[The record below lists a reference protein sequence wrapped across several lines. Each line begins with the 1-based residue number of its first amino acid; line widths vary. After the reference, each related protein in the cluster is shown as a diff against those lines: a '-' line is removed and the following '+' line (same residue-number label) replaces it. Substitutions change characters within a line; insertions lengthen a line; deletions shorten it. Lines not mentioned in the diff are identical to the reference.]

1 MLFINRR
8 VSPVHPLLSEPYA
21 PSMNSAAEPG
31 QFAGRFDIVA
41 RIAQCVPDL
50 RPAERDVAALILD
63 DLAAAARAS
72 IGELAQRA
80 GVSVASVTRFAKTVG
95 CHDVRELKLRLAQAA
110 AVGERFLRG
119 APGDRAGEG
128 RRAKQGKRGKRSA
141 ETASSGDGLATR
153 VYDEIH
159 GALARNHEL
168 LRQAPFAEAAAAL
181 AGARMIYV
189 FGMGGG
195 SSALADEMRFRL
207 VRLGCPV
214 ASYQDSLLQR
224 MVAST
229 LAPDCVVVALSVTGR
244 VPELLDACR
253 IARGYGAKLIALT
266 APASPLAALADW
278 LVPIVASE
286 TDFIYKPSSS
296 RYAMMMALDVLVT
309 ELALAQPEQS
319 RELLRR
325 MKLTLDSHR
334 GTAGRGG
341 ERQPL
346 GD

>member
-1 MLFINRR
+1 
-8 VSPVHPLLSEPYA
+8 
-21 PSMNSAAEPG
+21 MNSAAEPA
-31 QFAGRFDIVA
+31 QFTGRFDIVA
-41 RIAQCVPDL
+41 HIAQCVPDL
-50 RPAERDVAALILD
+50 RPAERDVAALILG
-63 DLAAAARAS
+63 DLAPAARAS

-110 AVGERFLRG
+110 AVGERFLRA
-119 APGDRAGEG
+119 APERQAAKGEAG
-128 RRAKQGKRGKRSA
+128 KGKRKKRAAEAAAAQSA
-141 ETASSGDGLATR
+141 AAEESLASR

-168 LRQAPFAEAAAAL
+168 LRQAPFADAAAAL
-181 AGARMIYV
+181 ANARMIYV

-207 VRLGCPV
+207 VRLGRPV

-229 LAPDCVVVALSVTGR
+229 LSPDCVVVALSVTGR

-253 IARGYGAKLIALT
+253 IARDYGAKVVALT
-266 APASPLAALADW
+266 APASPLAAIADW

-325 MKLTLDSHR
+325 MKHALDAHR

>member
-1 MLFINRR
+1 
-8 VSPVHPLLSEPYA
+8 
-21 PSMNSAAEPG
+21 MNSAAESDR
-31 QFAGRFDIVA
+31 FTGRFDIVA

-95 CHDVRELKLRLAQAA
+95 CQDVRELKLRLAQAA
-110 AVGERFLRG
+110 AVGERFLR
-119 APGDRAGEG
+119 AVPAGKAVKAG
-128 RRAKQGKRGKRSA
+128 RNETGESKGSKGKRRKQRA
-141 ETASSGDGLATR
+141 DDAAAADDLTTADASLPTR
-153 VYDEIH
+153 VYEEIH

-168 LRQAPFAEAAAAL
+168 LRQAPFAAAAAAL
-181 AGARMIYV
+181 REARMIYV

-195 SSALADEMRFRL
+195 SSALADEMRYRL
-207 VRLGCPV
+207 VRLGRPV

-229 LAPDCVVVALSVTGR
+229 LTPDCVVVALSVTGR

-253 IARGYGAKLIALT
+253 IARDYGAKLVALT

-309 ELALAQPEQS
+309 ELALSQPEQS

-325 MKLTLDSHR
+325 MKHTLDAHR
-334 GTAGRGG
+334 GTAWRGG

>member
-1 MLFINRR
+1 
-8 VSPVHPLLSEPYA
+8 
-21 PSMNSAAEPG
+21 MNSAAEP
-31 QFAGRFDIVA
+31 GRFDIVA

-72 IGELAQRA
+72 IGELARRA

-110 AVGERFLRG
+110 AVGERFLRA
-119 APGDRAGEG
+119 APQDG
-128 RRAKQGKRGKRSA
+128 RGGQEPGKGKGKRGQRRADSA
-141 ETASSGDGLATR
+141 SAPAEDALATR

-159 GALARNHEL
+159 AALARNHEL
-168 LRQAPFAEAAAAL
+168 LCQAPFAEAVAAL
-181 AGARMIYV
+181 AQARMIYV

-207 VRLGCPV
+207 VRLGRPV

-229 LAPDCVVVALSVTGR
+229 LSPDCVVVALSVTGR

-253 IARGYGAKLIALT
+253 IARDYGAKLIALT

-309 ELALAQPEQS
+309 ELALAQPEAS

-325 MKLTLDSHR
+325 MKLTLDTHR
-334 GTAGRGG
+334 GIAGRGG

>member
-1 MLFINRR
+1 
-8 VSPVHPLLSEPYA
+8 
-21 PSMNSAAEPG
+21 MNSAAEP
-31 QFAGRFDIVA
+31 GRFDIVA

-72 IGELAQRA
+72 IGELARRA
-80 GVSVASVTRFAKTVG
+80 GVSVASVTRFAKAVG

-110 AVGERFLRG
+110 AVGERFLRA
-119 APGDRAGEG
+119 APPDGSSPRAGKG
-128 RRAKQGKRGKRSA
+128 RSGKARSGG
-141 ETASSGDGLATR
+141 ASAPSAGLSEDALATR

-159 GALARNHEL
+159 TALARNHEL
-168 LRQAPFAEAAAAL
+168 LRQAPFAQAVAAL
-181 AGARMIYV
+181 REARMIYV

-207 VRLGCPV
+207 VRLGRPV

-253 IARGYGAKLIALT
+253 IARDYGAKQVG
-266 APASPLAALADW
+266 S
-278 LVPIVASE
+278 
-286 TDFIYKPSSS
+286 
-296 RYAMMMALDVLVT
+296 
-309 ELALAQPEQS
+309 
-319 RELLRR
+319 
-325 MKLTLDSHR
+325 
-334 GTAGRGG
+334 
-341 ERQPL
+341 
-346 GD
+346 

>member
-1 MLFINRR
+1 MLFINKR
-8 VSPVHPLLSEPYA
+8 VPH
-21 PSMNSAAEPG
+21 PSMSTVAPFADAASPG
-31 QFAGRFDIVA
+31 PAGVDIVA
-41 RIAQCVPDL
+41 RIAECAPGL
-50 RPAERDVAALILD
+50 RPAERHVAALILD
-63 DLAAAARAS
+63 DLASAAHAS

-80 GVSVASVTRFAKTVG
+80 GVSIATVTRFAKTVG
-95 CHDVRELKLRLAQAA
+95 CRDVRELKLRLAQAA

-119 APGDRAGEG
+119 GA
-128 RRAKQGKRGKRSA
+128 SA
-141 ETASSGDGLATR
+141 ALHGSPEPLATR
-153 VYDEIH
+153 VFEEVQA
-159 GALARNHEL
+159 ALARSHDL
-168 LRQAPFAEAAAAL
+168 LRQAPLAQAVAAL
-181 AGARMIYV
+181 RDARMIYA

-195 SSALADEMRFRL
+195 STALADELRFRL
-207 VRLGCPV
+207 VRLGRPV

-229 LAPDCVVVALSVTGR
+229 VSRECAIVALSVSGR

-253 IARGYGAKLIALT
+253 IARDYGATVIALT
-266 APASPLAALADW
+266 APASPLARLADCV
-278 LVPIVASE
+278 VPIVASE

-309 ELALAQPEQS
+309 ELAASQPDES

-325 MKLTLDSHR
+325 MKHVLDAHR
-334 GTAGRGG
+334 GGG

>member
-1 MLFINRR
+1 
-8 VSPVHPLLSEPYA
+8 
-21 PSMNSAAEPG
+21 MNSAAEP
-31 QFAGRFDIVA
+31 GRFDIVA

-72 IGELAQRA
+72 IGELARRA

-110 AVGERFLRG
+110 AVGERFLRA
-119 APGDRAGEG
+119 APQDGGG
-128 RRAKQGKRGKRSA
+128 RQGTGKGKRGKRRAEGASA
-141 ETASSGDGLATR
+141 PSEDALATR

-159 GALARNHEL
+159 AALARNHEL
-168 LRQAPFAEAAAAL
+168 LRQAPFAEAVAAL
-181 AGARMIYV
+181 REARMIYV

-207 VRLGCPV
+207 VRLGRPV

-229 LAPDCVVVALSVTGR
+229 LSPDCVVVALSVTGR

-253 IARGYGAKLIALT
+253 IARDYGAKLVALT

-309 ELALAQPEQS
+309 ELALAQPEAS

-325 MKLTLDSHR
+325 MKLTLDTHR
-334 GTAGRGG
+334 GIAGRGG

>member
-1 MLFINRR
+1 MRLRYAGIYGAGVDSEIVHKVTSLRELLFINRL
-8 VSPVHPLLSEPYA
+8 PA
-21 PSMNSAAEPG
+21 MNTAADP
-31 QFAGRFDIVA
+31 ARFDIVA
-41 RIAQCVPDL
+41 RIAQCVPEL

-63 DLAAAARAS
+63 DLASAARAS

-80 GVSVASVTRFAKTVG
+80 GVSVASVTRFAKAVG

-119 APGDRAGEG
+119 GPVPAQGRGGARA
-128 RRAKQGKRGKRSA
+128 A
-141 ETASSGDGLATR
+141 EAASEPLATR

-159 GALARNHEL
+159 AALARNHEL
-168 LRQAPFAEAAAAL
+168 LRQAPFVQAAAAL
-181 AGARMIYV
+181 GAARMIYV

-195 SSALADEMRFRL
+195 SSALADELRFRL
-207 VRLGCPV
+207 VRLGRPV

-229 LAPDCVVVALSVTGR
+229 LSPESVVVALSVTGR

-253 IARGYGAKLIALT
+253 IARDYGAKLVALT

-309 ELALAQPEQS
+309 ELALAQPDVS

-325 MKLTLDSHR
+325 MKHTLDAHR
-334 GTAGRGG
+334 GGG

>member
-1 MLFINRR
+1 
-8 VSPVHPLLSEPYA
+8 
-21 PSMNSAAEPG
+21 MNSAAEP
-31 QFAGRFDIVA
+31 GRFDIVA

-63 DLAAAARAS
+63 DLASAARAS
-72 IGELAQRA
+72 IGELARRA
-80 GVSVASVTRFAKTVG
+80 GVSIATVTRFAKAVG

-119 APGDRAGEG
+119 AAGQGELAKAKRAKGAKREG
-128 RRAKQGKRGKRSA
+128 RNANA
-141 ETASSGDGLATR
+141 APDADAPLATR
-153 VYDEIH
+153 VYGEIH
-159 GALARNHEL
+159 AALEQNHEL

-181 AGARMIYV
+181 AQARMIYV

-207 VRLGCPV
+207 VRLGRPV

-229 LAPDCVVVALSVTGR
+229 LAPDCVVVALSLTGR

-253 IARGYGAKLIALT
+253 IARDYGAKLIAVT

-296 RYAMMMALDVLVT
+296 RYAMLMALDVLVT
-309 ELALAQPEQS
+309 ELALAQPESS

-325 MKLTLDSHR
+325 MKHTLDAHR